1 MKRSRIRFAIL
12 TLMLCVGLFWAN
24 NCVVKKVYLEQ
35 NELGIVDIYGFIKHG
50 TPEPGL
56 REKIADRD
64 VAVISQGLL
73 YDYYKKKTKLQ
84 KYIDKYGEI

>member
-1 MKRSRIRFAIL
+1 MKKSKIRFAIL
-12 TLMLCVGLFWAN
+12 TLMLSGALFWAN

-35 NELGIVDIYGFIKHG
+35 NELGIVDLYGFIKHG
-50 TPEPGL
+50 IPEPGL

-73 YDYYKKKTKLQ
+73 YDYYKKKTRLQ

>member
-1 MKRSRIRFAIL
+1 MKKSRIRFAIL
-12 TLMLCVGLFWAN
+12 ILMLSGALFWAN

>member
-12 TLMLCVGLFWAN
+12 TLMLSGALFWAN

-35 NELGIVDIYGFIKHG
+35 NELGIVDLYGFIKHG
-50 TPEPGL
+50 IPEPGL

-73 YDYYKKKTKLQ
+73 YDYHLKKEKLQ